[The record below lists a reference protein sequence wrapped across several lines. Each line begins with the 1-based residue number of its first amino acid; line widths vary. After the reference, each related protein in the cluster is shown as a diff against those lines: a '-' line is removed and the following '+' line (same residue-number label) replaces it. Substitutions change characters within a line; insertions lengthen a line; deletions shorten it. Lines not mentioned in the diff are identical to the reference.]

1 MTGPVHTV
9 PPFRALVAWVMLGAA
24 SWAQAADGKATDK
37 PPVSKVLALGDVSV
51 AIAWSPNWQLETA
64 APKGMPGTVEFR
76 AADRMQM
83 VTMLTPIGGT
93 PGLTADDAMKD
104 LVTKSSRQFEGQA
117 VEKEIRIQRISN
129 GDAHGYFVCLTDK
142 APKPGEYK
150 FLCQG
155 LVSLRDLPI
164 NFILLYNDGGKQ
176 DAERV
181 LAALKTIRIAEQ
193 T

>member
-9 PPFRALVAWVMLGAA
+9 PLRRALLASVFLAA
-24 SWAQAADGKATDK
+24 SWAHPAAGKA
-37 PPVSKVLALGDVSV
+37 PAEPAVSKVLVMGDVSV
-51 AIAWSPNWQLETA
+51 SLAWSPRWQLETA

-93 PGLTADDAMKD
+93 SGLTADDAMKE

-117 VEKEIRIQRISN
+117 VEKEIEIQRISS
-129 GDAHGYFVCLTDK
+129 GEAHGYFVCLTDK
-142 APKPGEYK
+142 APKSGEYR

-164 NFILLYNDGGKQ
+164 NFIVLYNDGGKA
-176 DAERV
+176 DAEQV
-181 LAALKTIRIAEQ
+181 LAALKTIRIADL